1 MVSTVVKK
9 LNNAL
14 VSVGYGLEPLR
25 EKGSRALGRW
35 VLAEAIG
42 LSRKDVE
49 GFVGSGCP
57 GERTVLS

>member
-14 VSVGYGLEPLR
+14 VSVGYVLEPFSL
-25 EKGSRALGRW
+25 KGSRVLDRW

-49 GFVGSGCP
+49 GFVGSGYP
-57 GERTVLS
+57 GQRTVLS